1 MTDTPQ
7 QRPFALPRLRHATGF
22 SLPRVGA
29 LVLRYLY
36 LLRASWPRLFD
47 LIYWPTVQLLM
58 WGFLQIYLAQQSGA
72 LAQAVGILLG
82 SALLWDVLFRGQLG
96 FTISFLEEMYS
107 RNLGHLMVSPLRP
120 TEFITALM
128 VMSVIR
134 VWIGLLPVT
143 FLAWAYFGF
152 NVYSM
157 GLWLVAFFLNLILT
171 SWAVGLFVCGLL
183 LRYGLGAE
191 NIAWSLMFLF
201 MPLACVYY
209 PVSVLPDWLQPISLA
224 LAPTYVFE
232 GMRSLLLHGV
242 VRPDLMVSALA
253 LNALYFAIGAAS
265 FAWFHR
271 DARRRGQ
278 LLSLGE

>member
-1 MTDTPQ
+1 MMDVTQ
-7 QRPFALPRLRHATGF
+7 QPARRLPRLRHATGF
-22 SLPRVGA
+22 SLARVGA

-58 WGFLQIYLAQQSGA
+58 WGFLQIYLAQESGT
-72 LAQAVGILLG
+72 LAQTVGVLLG
-82 SALLWDVLFRGQLG
+82 SALLWDILFRGQLG

-120 TEFITALM
+120 VELIAALM

-134 VWIGLLPVT
+134 ICIGLLPVT
-143 FLAWAYFGF
+143 LLAWAYFGF

-209 PVSVLPDWLQPISLA
+209 PLAVLPGWLQPISMA
-224 LAPTYVFE
+224 LAPTHVFE

-242 VRPDLMVSALA
+242 VRPEMMLSALG
-253 LNALYFAIGAAS
+253 LNAIYFAIGALS